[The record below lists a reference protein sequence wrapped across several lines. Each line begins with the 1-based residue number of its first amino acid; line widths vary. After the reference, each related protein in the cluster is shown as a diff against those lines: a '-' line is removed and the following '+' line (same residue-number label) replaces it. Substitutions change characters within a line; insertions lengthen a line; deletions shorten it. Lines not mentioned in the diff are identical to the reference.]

1 MENFAAIL
9 GLFVFVG
16 IAFAF
21 STNRKAVNWKTVAWA
36 FGLQVIFAV
45 LILKTSVGIAI
56 FDKLNDVVLKIL
68 AFQQAGAEMVFGN
81 LAKADSLGYIFA
93 FQVLP
98 TIIFFSALISLLYYL
113 GIMQKVVYV
122 FAIIIGKTCKLSGA
136 ESLSAAANIFVGQT
150 EAPLLIKPYVSKMT
164 KSELMCVMTGGMAT
178 VAGGVMMAY
187 VSMLK
192 DTVPGIAGHLIAAS
206 LMGAPAGVMF
216 SKILVPETETPATS
230 GNLKIGYKDPSAN
243 VLEAV
248 SNGTTTGVSLAI
260 NVAGMLIAFTSLIA
274 LCNGALEWL
283 TGLFLSKA
291 ITIQQ
296 LFAYVFYP
304 LTFLMGVTPDEI
316 MTASQLIGEK
326 TVLNEFIAYADFAN
340 ILNAH
345 TIELTVRTKVILSYA
360 LCGFANLSSI
370 GIQIGGIGSL
380 APERRGDLSR
390 LGFRALLAGLFSSC
404 TRAILAGLLIG

>member
-1 MENFAAIL
+1 MENVAAVL
-9 GLFVFVG
+9 GLFVFTA
-16 IAFAF
+16 IAYAF
-21 STNRKAVNWKTVAWA
+21 STNRKAVNWKTIAWA

-45 LILKTSVGIAI
+45 LILKTSIGITV
-56 FDKLNDVVLKIL
+56 FDWLNDIVLKVL

-81 LAKADSLGYIFA
+81 LAKSDSFGYIFA

-113 GIMQKVVYV
+113 GIMQWVVYA
-122 FAIIIGKTCKLSGA
+122 FAVIIGKTCKLSGA

-150 EAPLLIKPYVSKMT
+150 EAPLLIKPYVEKMT

-206 LMGAPAGVMF
+206 LMGAPAGIMF
-216 SKILVPETETPATS
+216 SKLLVPETEKPITS
-230 GNLKIGYKDPSAN
+230 GNLKIAYKDPSAN
-243 VLEAV
+243 VLEAI
-248 SNGTTTGVSLAI
+248 SSGTTTGVSLAI
-260 NVAGMLIAFTSLIA
+260 NVAGMLIAFTALIA
-274 LCNGALEWL
+274 LCNGMLEWI

-291 ITIQQ
+291 LSMQQ
-296 LFAYVFYP
+296 LFAYIFSP
-304 LTFLMGVTPDEI
+304 LTYLMGVNPEDI
-316 MTASQLIGEK
+316 MTASQLVGEK
-326 TVLNEFIAYADFAN
+326 TVLNEFIAYANFSS
-340 ILNAH
+340 ILNSH
-345 TIELTVRTKVILSYA
+345 TIELTLRTKVILSYA
-360 LCGFANLSSI
+360 LCGFANFSSI

-380 APERRGDLSR
+380 APNRRGDLSR